1 LLERRVP
8 HFVGVYL
15 AAGFGLFELTDI
27 VIEWANLPAYAM
39 PLYLASY
46 FLGVPVVSVVTWF
59 HGRRGPQKVQKVEC
73 VLLGT
78 ALVIWV
84 AVGAAILLLS

>member
-1 LLERRVP
+1 VP

-15 AAGFGLFELTDI
+15 AAGFGLFELIDI
-27 VIEWANLPAYAM
+27 VIGWPNLPAYAM

-59 HGRRGPQKVQKVEC
+59 HGKRGPQKVEKTELM
-73 VLLGT
+73 LLG
-78 ALVIWV
+78 AGLLLWVLVC
-84 AVGAAILLLS
+84 AAILFLL